1 MQTAIEKLQKA
12 REITERVLDTP
23 MSDNSAADNM
33 SLVLALGLVHN
44 TIDEVLKLLT
54 E

>member
-1 MQTAIEKLQKA
+1 MQTAIKKLQKA
-12 REITERVLDTP
+12 REITERVLGEP
-23 MSDNSAADNM
+23 MGNNSAADNM
-33 SLVLALGLVHN
+33 RLVLALSLVHD